1 MTKMRVLLVSTYEL
15 GRQPFGLASPAAWLR
30 EAGNE
35 VWCVDAAKEPLREE
49 VVCRAD
55 LVAFYLPM
63 HTATRLALPV
73 IERVRLW
80 NPHARLCCYGLYA
93 PPNERQ
99 LRSLGVS
106 SVLGAEFEGDLV
118 ELVGRAGSADP
129 GASLGSDV
137 RLPHLAFRV
146 PDRDGLPLLSRYAS
160 LVASDGE
167 HRVVGYTE
175 ASRGCKHFCR
185 HCPVVPVYNGRF
197 RVVPVDVVLADVRA
211 QVSAGA
217 QHVTF
222 GDPDFFNGIRHALR
236 VVEAVAD
243 EFPGLSYDVTIKIEH
258 LLRHAAHLRRLRD
271 TGCLFVTTAVE
282 SIDDRVLSLLAKE
295 HTSTDF
301 ERVVYLCREAD
312 LALAP
317 TFVAFTPWT
326 TLEGYCELLR
336 TIQALD
342 LVDHVAPIQLA
353 IRLLIPA
360 GSRLLE
366 LAEIQRLVQP
376 FDPVR
381 LVYPW
386 GHPDERVDAL
396 QRDVADLVGR
406 RLSASRRQLFATIST
421 LAHDQAGLT
430 VPALFPDQVRD
441 RATVPY
447 LNEPWYC

>member
-1 MTKMRVLLVSTYEL
+1 MTEMRVLLVSTYEL

-30 EAGNE
+30 EAGAE

-73 IERVRLW
+73 IERVRRW
-80 NPHARLCCYGLYA
+80 NPAAHLCCYGLYA

-118 ELVGRAGSADP
+118 ELVGRDGSADP

-146 PDRDGLPLLSRYAS
+146 PDREGLPPLSRYAS

-197 RVVPVDVVLADVRA
+197 RVVPIDVVLADVRA
-211 QVSAGA
+211 QVSVGA

-236 VVEAVAD
+236 VVEALAD
-243 EFPGLSYDVTIKIEH
+243 EFPGLSYDVTNQ
-258 LLRHAAHLRRLRD
+258 D
-271 TGCLFVTTAVE
+271 
-282 SIDDRVLSLLAKE
+282 
-295 HTSTDF
+295 
-301 ERVVYLCREAD
+301 
-312 LALAP
+312 
-317 TFVAFTPWT
+317 
-326 TLEGYCELLR
+326 
-336 TIQALD
+336 
-342 LVDHVAPIQLA
+342 
-353 IRLLIPA
+353 
-360 GSRLLE
+360 
-366 LAEIQRLVQP
+366 
-376 FDPVR
+376 
-381 LVYPW
+381 
-386 GHPDERVDAL
+386 
-396 QRDVADLVGR
+396 
-406 RLSASRRQLFATIST
+406 
-421 LAHDQAGLT
+421 
-430 VPALFPDQVRD
+430 
-441 RATVPY
+441 
-447 LNEPWYC
+447 